1 MTAADSDDVG
11 DVDSGTP
18 VVRAGEH
25 GIPLHDMLGLE
36 FSPPRD
42 GTGVAVVSMPV
53 TSAALGF
60 TASLHGGAIATLVDV
75 ACALA
80 AAHNSGFDWETQS
93 LVTADMHI
101 RYLGRPKTE
110 MVFARSQV
118 VRAGKTL
125 MVVECK
131 VDDGEG
137 SLVAA
142 ADFSSMIV
150 PLRAPIVEGVRR
162 PEPEEGVPE
171 L

>member
-1 MTAADSDDVG
+1 MADEG
-11 DVDSGTP
+11 DAPPTVK
-18 VVRAGEH
+18 AGEH

-36 FSPPRD
+36 FEPPKE
-42 GTGVAVVSMPV
+42 GSGVAVVSMPV
-53 TSAALGF
+53 TPAALGF

-75 ACALA
+75 ASALA
-80 AAHNSGFDWETQS
+80 AARNSGFDWEKQS

-131 VDDGEG
+131 VDDGDG
-137 SLVAA
+137 NLVAA

-162 PEPEEGVPE
+162 PEPEDGAPE